1 MSHHV
6 IKGRQLVFGSPPL
19 AAGAGATKRRGFPVG
34 IIIRCITIGTSFHRP
49 LQNGEPKPIRQ
60 GNYPAPLVP
69 PHDPDRFARP

>member
-6 IKGRQLVFGSPPL
+6 TRGRQLVFGSPPL

-49 LQNGEPKPIRQ
+49 AQDGRLFLIRQ
-60 GNYPAPLVP
+60 GNYEEL
-69 PHDPDRFARP
+69 ARDASVTPVE